1 MEIRVHFASLSVLF
15 LDIKEK
21 LKSVKNDHG
30 FPLLL
35 LIMYSKA

>member
-15 LDIKEK
+15 LNIREV
-21 LKSVKNDHG
+21 KSVKNDHG

-35 LIMYSKA
+35 MIGYV